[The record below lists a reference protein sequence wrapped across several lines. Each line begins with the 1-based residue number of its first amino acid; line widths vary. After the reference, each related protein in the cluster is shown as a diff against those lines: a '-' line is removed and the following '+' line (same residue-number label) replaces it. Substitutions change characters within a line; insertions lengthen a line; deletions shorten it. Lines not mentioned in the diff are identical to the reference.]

1 VVLGVILTLGV
12 VLFFVLKPN
21 PKVDFATDVKPIL
34 NKHCISCHGGVKK
47 NAGFSVL
54 FESEAMGVTESGIP
68 AIIPGS
74 ARKSELIKRLHHTD
88 PEMRMPY
95 QKAALSPE
103 EIKTLTDWINQGAN
117 WGTHWAYLPVEK
129 TDVPQARAE
138 FIEKKFFSNPVDH
151 FIAARMEEKQLSPNP
166 LPIKTSLEGDWHLT
180 LPACHLIPIFLIYL
194 QQDKSVMK
202 TMWTVFLQLLP
213 MEKNGPVGGW
223 IWPDTPIRWDLKKT
237 LAEPFGNTAIGSSR
251 RSTETFLMINL
262 PSNSS
267 QGTCF
272 LNLPMTNSS
281 QPLSTET
288 P

>member
-1 VVLGVILTLGV
+1 MNFKMQSERRVVVVLGVILTLGV

-166 LPIKTSLEGDWHLT
+166 PANKNIIGRRLAFDITGLPPDPNLFNLFTAGQISYENYVDSLFT
-180 LPACHLIPIFLIYL
+180 
-194 QQDKSVMK
+194 
-202 TMWTVFLQLLP
+202 TVAYG
-213 MEKNGPVGGW
+213 EKW
-223 IWPDTPIRWDLKKT
+223 ASWW
-237 LAEPFGNTAIGSSR
+237 
-251 RSTETFLMINL
+251 
-262 PSNSS
+262 
-267 QGTCF
+267 
-272 LNLPMTNSS
+272 
-281 QPLSTET
+281 
-288 P
+288 